1 MTQASAGASSSR
13 IVALK
18 RDGDATPLFMF
29 AGVRGGPDTFQD
41 LATQLGEERPVYA
54 FHHIG
59 AQSEC
64 EPVRQVSRMAQLY
77 AAELRGV
84 QRYGPYFLFGYS
96 YGGLVVLELA
106 RELMAQGERIG
117 LLIIADCPAPGYP
130 RPAPL
135 LKRINVH
142 ADNLRGMPERK
153 RMEYITERFKN
164 VRTRINKLAGLIPH
178 VDPKEVVPEQVRRL
192 DAALY
197 ESYRHYHPMP
207 IGVDVLFLTADTP
220 PEYPTASFDDPLM
233 GWGNVLRGRVS
244 QCDIPGAHLSVFA
257 PQNLPVLAARIRS
270 GLARAERAQTIVH
283 SSTHIGAH
291 VKSP

>member
-1 MTQASAGASSSR
+1 MTQGSAGVSTSR

-18 RDGDATPLFMF
+18 PSGDAKPLFMF

-41 LATQLGEERPVYA
+41 LAAQLGDDRPVYA

-59 AQSEC
+59 SHNEC

-84 QRYGPYFLFGYS
+84 QRHGPYFLFGYS
-96 YGGLVVLELA
+96 FGGAIAVELA
-106 RELMAQGERIG
+106 RELVQQGERVG
-117 LLIIADCPAPGYP
+117 LLIMVDCPAPGYP

-135 LKRINVH
+135 LSRIKTH
-142 ADNLRGMPERK
+142 ADNLRQLHAQKRK
-153 RMEYITERFKN
+153 DYVVQRFKN
-164 VRTRINKLAGLIPH
+164 LRTRAGKLVGAIPY

-192 DAALY
+192 DAALWEAY
-197 ESYRHYHPMP
+197 QHYHPQP
-207 IGVDVLFLTADTP
+207 LGVDTLFLTADTP
-220 PEYPTASFDDPLM
+220 PEWPTVSFDDPLM
-233 GWGNVLRGRVS
+233 GWGDLLRGRIS
-244 QCDIPGAHLSVFA
+244 QCAIPGAHLSIFA

-270 GLARAERAQTIVH
+270 GLARAERAEQ
-283 SSTHIGAH
+283 SAAAPAL